1 MKLVFGMA
9 KKYYFRYVLRLR
21 RSTIVNYYYYFPQYN
36 GGWWDTAKMLWRY
49 GYMSPKRTE
58 TLYESTPSA
67 QFFVT
72 DFGIVFKT

>member
-1 MKLVFGMA
+1 MNLVFGMA
-9 KKYYFRYVLRLR
+9 KTYYFRYVLRSR
-21 RSTIVNYYYYFPQYN
+21 RSTIIQLFVQFN

-58 TLYESTPSA
+58 TLYEITLNA

-72 DFGIVFKT
+72 YSRIVFKT